1 MNEKLSNYIFFQSFL
16 VIILLAITI
25 EVNCDGEYGG
35 SYPEPPAQKMKFNI
49 GFNLPSMSISLPK
62 LELPQISIKASVKQ
76 KKPFT
81 LQLPVIKFNAHAAT
95 EEDDSEYPSHGASPH
110 GYASAE
116 PDTSAYAGVQSG
128 GYLGPAANMGYER
141 PPAGQ
146 YGAPEPDAGYASSS
160 HQTPAAAAPYNGQPQ
175 EQTLNQYQSQP
186 QQPVH
191 STQSYG
197 QQSAQQQQQPAYV
210 TNAVQ
215 TYSVQPAQYQQEP
228 PQPSQY
234 GFQGRAV
241 ADYRASTSANGYYVP
256 KPTTSNNQNQQARPA
271 IQYQQQQPP
280 IQLHQLQNQQLQS
293 QQLQSHQLQ
302 NHQLQVQQAPVRR
315 PVVDENVRYYE
326 AAQVYQRPNMQMN
339 QQPSQA
345 GNYEI
350 ITAPE
355 FAKLYGSRLHSN
367 FARRT
372 TFQTVPDYETV
383 WYAAPSN
390 ENPSVVPAPS
400 MTGSSMAGSSMAGSS
415 MAGWTPILL

>member
-1 MNEKLSNYIFFQSFL
+1 MNDKRSNYIFFQSFL

-25 EVNCDGEYGG
+25 EVNCDGGYGG

-95 EEDDSEYPSHGASPH
+95 EEDDAEYPTAPQ

-116 PDTSAYAGVQSG
+116 PDTSPYAGVQSG

-141 PPAGQ
+141 PAAGQ

-160 HQTPAAAAPYNGQPQ
+160 HQAPAAATPYNGQPQ
-175 EQTLNQYQSQP
+175 GQAVNQYQSQP

-197 QQSAQQQQQPAYV
+197 QQSPHQQQPQPAYV

-215 TYSVQPAQYQQEP
+215 TYSVQPSQYQQEAPQPAQYQQEA

-234 GFQGRAV
+234 GFQGRAI

-256 KPTTSNNQNQQARPA
+256 KPTTSNNQQQQARPA
-271 IQYQQQQPP
+271 MQYQQQPQM
-280 IQLHQLQNQQLQS
+280 QLHQLQNQQLQ
-293 QQLQSHQLQ
+293 
-302 NHQLQVQQAPVRR
+302 VQQVPVQQVPVQQPVRR
-315 PVVDENVRYYE
+315 PVDENVRYYE
-326 AAQVYQRPNMQMN
+326 AAQVYPRPNMQMN

-390 ENPSVVPAPS
+390 QNPSVVPAP
-400 MTGSSMAGSSMAGSS
+400 SSMAGSS